1 MKHGWKSTSFYFFNQ
16 PNGKQVLKNYYQV
29 LQHTS
34 FGKKKKKIA
43 NKQRCK
49 ENGVVHWECH
59 YPYGNGE
66 LHETSNMCSIDLDTL
81 AEEG

>member
-1 MKHGWKSTSFYFFNQ
+1 M
-16 PNGKQVLKNYYQV
+16 LKNYYQV
-29 LQHTS
+29 LQHTI
-34 FGKKKKKIA
+34 FGTEKKRKKLFA
-43 NKQRCK
+43 NQQRCK